1 MKTLEQQIKA
11 LGCGVYAVELL
22 SEGRVRQAVVNVP
35 TSVRTQ
41 VRMSVIHQ
49 KDGFTWVKRYKV
61 KADGISL
68 ECHHIA
74 NESFLETWS
83 VSMQTIK
90 GQVTVN

>member
-11 LGCGVYAVELL
+11 LGCGVYAIELN
-22 SEGRVRQAVVNVP
+22 SGGRIRQAIVNVP
-35 TSVRTQ
+35 ENVRTQ

-68 ECHHIA
+68 ESHHIA
-74 NESFLETWS
+74 NESFLEIWS
-83 VSMQTIK
+83 VAMTNIK